1 MYRVA
6 NQFDPSNRQDDL
18 SAAGG
23 GSTSTTCSS
32 CVATLA
38 GASIVTAVI
47 FSRIAPGNDA
57 ETAGAPHAADA
68 ASTAEDAAPVA
79 YVGNAGA
86 AANPGSNE
94 PVYTVDIAGAAES
107 NDPQALRA
115 DPESPAH
122 IAEPGDEA
130 APLSFAARTILGLG
144 SFILSIGVGLLGAQ
158 FVQPVFGFILFCG
171 TYIGLFCWVYERSRR
186 SAGRG
191 ALIAI
196 LVLAASLALSAVE
209 MYMWLRFM

>member
-23 GSTSTTCSS
+23 GSTSTSCSS

-47 FSRIAPGNDA
+47 FSRLAPGS
-57 ETAGAPHAADA
+57 ETDAADA
-68 ASTAEDAAPVA
+68 GSPVEDAAPLA
-79 YVGNAGA
+79 YVGDAGA
-86 AANPGSNE
+86 ADSDE
-94 PVYTVDIAGAAES
+94 HVYTVDTTETAGT
-107 NDPQALRA
+107 NDTQTLRA
-115 DPESPAH
+115 NPESPAH
-122 IAEPGDEA
+122 IAAPVDEP

-191 ALIAI
+191 ALVAI
-196 LVLAASLALSAVE
+196 LILAVGLAVSAAE
-209 MYMWLRFM
+209 MYMWLQFM